1 MLGYLISIIYMM
13 FSGENVF
20 TMGHRKNNAIL
31 LNDSKRK
38 IVGKTILFTNARDEK
53 NIREWVAHHLL
64 LGFNLIYVF
73 DHKSKIPLSQELNIF
88 KKGVIVERCEMDG
101 PIKMQLMMRAA
112 QIARGA
118 GADWMLY
125 LDADEFLVLN
135 AFQNVKEML
144 KYYLFADSVAINW
157 LMFGT
162 NHRKKEPE
170 SGLIIENYTKSD
182 LTLNK
187 HVKTFVRPSQ
197 VINAITPHYFVIS
210 EPAKMLSI
218 NMKPMQSSKSF
229 NEWNISHNKCAA
241 FVAHYVFQ
249 SEESYINR
257 KINLP
262 RDDNSMFRQMEENIH
277 GKHNEIENLSV
288 KNKYAERINAL
299 LKSLL

>member
-1 MLGYLISIIYMM
+1 M
-13 FSGENVF
+13 FSGETVF
-20 TMGHRKNNAIL
+20 TMGHKKINSIP

-38 IVGKTILFTNARDEK
+38 MVGKTILFTNARDEK
-53 NIREWVAHHLL
+53 NIREWVAHHIL

-101 PIKMQLMMRAA
+101 PIKMQLMMKAA
-112 QIARGA
+112 QIAAGA

-144 KYYLFADSVAINW
+144 KYYLFADSIAINW

-162 NHRKKEPE
+162 NNHKKEPE

-182 LTLNK
+182 LKLNK

-210 EPAKMLSI
+210 EPTRMLSI
-218 NMKPMQSSKSF
+218 NMKPMQFSKSF
-229 NEWNISHNKCAA
+229 NEWSISYNKCAA

-288 KNKYAERINAL
+288 KNKYAERISILIN
-299 LKSLL
+299 SLL